1 MVNGNLWQV
10 PRDCPLDKQLSHFT
24 RRGPLLASKSWSTMI
39 KSYDDLPEV
48 SLKSYLPSKII
59 HLSRRTT
66 LTEREKA
73 NK

>member
-1 MVNGNLWQV
+1 MVNGSLWQV
-10 PRDCPLDKQLSHFT
+10 PRDCPLDKHLLHFT
-24 RRGPLLASKSWSTMI
+24 RRGPLLASKFWSMI

-48 SLKSYLPSKII
+48 SLKSYLPGKII
-59 HLSRRTT
+59 YLSRRTT